1 MNLHLIRLHAT
12 TPWLLFGASLGL
24 ALLAA
29 YVHLLISAVEREA
42 ALRPGADRQGAP
54 TAQAPAAS
62 IPDSHLAFIVV
73 P

>member
-12 TPWLLFGASLGL
+12 MPWLLFGAALVP

-29 YVHLLISAVEREA
+29 CVHLLISAVEREA
-42 ALRPGADRQGAP
+42 APRQGADRQGPPA
-54 TAQAPAAS
+54 AQAPAAS